1 MPQPITSIQLQN
13 LQDEIKAGGVN
24 AAVQAYTFLEEQ
36 GYSYGGWARGVAAGD
51 SISGQSALSYLRGT
65 ALMGMGGEACR
76 NLSQQQIDE
85 IPTEM
90 ATQTLETYEE
100 IAKNNEKVLTRDP
113 LYALVISPRC
123 PMARWHRMDLR
134 RSRRSMRMAMA
145 FSMTGPR
152 SLPSSSSGAA

>member
-1 MPQPITSIQLQN
+1 
-13 LQDEIKAGGVN
+13 
-24 AAVQAYTFLEEQ
+24 
-36 GYSYGGWARGVAAGD
+36 
-51 SISGQSALSYLRGT
+51 
-65 ALMGMGGEACR
+65 MGMGGEACR

-90 ATQTLETYEE
+90 VTQTLGAYEK

-134 RSRRSMRMAMA
+134 RLRRSMQMAMA
-145 FSMTGPR
+145 FSMTGT
-152 SLPSSSSGAA
+152 LPLSSSSSGATSKPIFSSQIRIACINFRASMVFGLGCKKSWLYKRD